1 MPLLIVPLAASDTEL
16 LTLGEWAALEAKR
29 LVLFEDA
36 GHPLRPRLDEAG
48 VRTSPV
54 ETEPDPGD
62 DGSALVADPL
72 SERIAAL
79 AARGAEVSTGG
90 IEVPDALTA
99 VRGAYLFRRAEKSL
113 GTLAFVMARL
123 RGPDGC
129 PWDAKQTHDSL
140 LPHLIE
146 EAEEVAEAINEG
158 THGGELEE
166 ELGDVLLQVAF
177 HAQLG
182 ADEGRFDFATIADV
196 LVAKLIRRHPHVF
209 GDVSVADADEV
220 VRNWNRIKQ
229 EEKDGSAS

>member
-1 MPLLIVPLAASDTEL
+1 MPLLIVPLAPSDTEL
-16 LTLGEWAALEAKR
+16 LTLGEWKALETKA
-29 LVLFEDA
+29 LVLFEEA
-36 GHPLRPRLDEAG
+36 GHPLRASLEAAG
-48 VRTSPV
+48 VTTGV
-54 ETEPDPGD
+54 IEVDPDPRE
-62 DGSALVADPL
+62 DGAAFVADPS

-79 AARGAEVSTGG
+79 AAEGAEVSTGG

-113 GTLAFVMARL
+113 GALAFVMARL

-129 PWDAKQTHDSL
+129 PWDAKQTHASL
-140 LPHLIE
+140 LPHLLE
-146 EAEEVAEAINEG
+146 ETEEVAEAINDG

-182 ADEGRFDFATIADV
+182 ADDGRFDLATIADV

-229 EEKDGSAS
+229 EERDGTGS